1 MFGGIHRSRHTARLF
16 GLPSLCGFSLLLV
29 LITLNPSDRSGVDKS
44 HLNWNCSKGGAP
56 RIPPQKSQTKR
67 RQPHHPVRN

>member
-44 HLNWNCSKGGAP
+44 HLNWNCSKGEP